1 MSRAKRSYRHKSETN
16 IWVFSKRNEHLRP
29 SEIAKIAKIV
39 NGMAQ
44 ERALASAQAEADAQ
58 NEHPLAHPNI
68 VPSASSREEVDH
80 DASS

>member
-1 MSRAKRSYRHKSETN
+1 MSRTRRSYHHKSETN

-29 SEIAKIAKIV
+29 GEIAKIV

-58 NEHPLAHPNI
+58 NEHPLVHPNI
-68 VPSASSREEVDH
+68 DPAAPSRKEVDH
-80 DASS
+80 DSSS

>member
-1 MSRAKRSYRHKSETN
+1 MSRTKRTYRHKSESN

-29 SEIAKIAKIV
+29 GEIAKIV

-58 NEHPLAHPNI
+58 NETPWCTPTSLPLRL
-68 VPSASSREEVDH
+68 RERR
-80 DASS
+80 

>member
-1 MSRAKRSYRHKSETN
+1 MSRTKRTYRHKSETN
-16 IWVFSKRNEHLRP
+16 VWVFSKRNEHLRP
-29 SEIAKIAKIV
+29 GEIAKIV

-58 NEHPLAHPNI
+58 NQHPLAHPNV

>member
-1 MSRAKRSYRHKSETN
+1 MSRTKRTYRHKSESN
-16 IWVFSKRNEHLRP
+16 VWVFSKRNEHLQP
-29 SEIAKIAKIV
+29 GVLAKIV

-58 NEHPLAHPNI
+58 NEHPLVHPDH
-68 VPSASSREEVDH
+68 VPSGSSSEEVDD

>member
-1 MSRAKRSYRHKSETN
+1 MSRTKRTYRHKSETN

-29 SEIAKIAKIV
+29 GEIAKIV

-58 NEHPLAHPNI
+58 NEHPQVHPS
-68 VPSASSREEVDH
+68 VVLPAPSGQEVADE
-80 DASS
+80 

>member
-1 MSRAKRSYRHKSETN
+1 MSRAKRTYHHKSELN
-16 IWVFSKRNEHLRP
+16 VWVFSKRNEHLRP
-29 SEIAKIAKIV
+29 GEIAKIV

-58 NEHPLAHPNI
+58 HAHPLVHPDV
-68 VPSASSREEVDH
+68 VPSSREEVDH